1 MSIQKF
7 VDYLRL
13 EKNYSEKTIESYQND
28 LNGFVVFYLREHS
41 THEIACADKTDIRNF
56 LMHLSRSGLSGRSIN
71 RKISSLKTYYKY
83 LIKVGEIEKSPAA
96 MVSSLKHNNK
106 VRIPF
111 SEDEILNLFKLPGIF
126 SDDFEGNRN
135 QMILELLYQTGIR
148 RAELIGLRLSD
159 VDLVEKRLKVIGKR
173 NKERLIPINDE
184 LNEHL
189 NSYIEE
195 RNTLFGNELDNLF
208 LTKRG
213 KALYDKFV
221 YNLVNNYLSIV
232 STKTNKSPHIM
243 RHSFATHLL
252 NRGANLN
259 AIKELLGH
267 SSLAATQVYTHSGIE
282 QLKEVFNKAHPRS
295 DKN

>member
-135 QMILELLYQTGIR
+135 RMILELLYQTGIR